1 MILGSSVNYPVGSPR
16 PGGDLT
22 CPWWEAM
29 LELAPKPWSPVQPAE
44 EWWWWIFPATL
55 PGKVLAS
62 TPPTAAHA
70 MSSSVQACRDT
81 GWTPVSG
88 SSPWAI
94 LQPAAFQLLISPHP
108 SPLKGMMLEVPCS
121 IQGQNF
127 FCKRTN
133 TAIELK
139 LCISCH
145 DSWAACMNSSDFGG
159 SISSGTQWSRCGW
172 WRGGHPKWGRHLFC
186 VGKTGR

>member
-1 MILGSSVNYPVGSPR
+1 M
-16 PGGDLT
+16 
-22 CPWWEAM
+22 
-29 LELAPKPWSPVQPAE
+29 
-44 EWWWWIFPATL
+44 F
-55 PGKVLAS
+55 

-70 MSSSVQACRDT
+70 ISSSVQACRDT

-94 LQPAAFQLLISPHP
+94 LQPAASQLLIFPHP

-133 TAIELK
+133 TAIKLK

-159 SISSGTQWSRCGW
+159 SISSGAQWSRCGW
-172 WRGGHPKWGRHLFC
+172 WRGGHPKLGRHLFS
-186 VGKTGR
+186 VGKTGRLNLMSLRGKLKSCRSALLRGPEHKNELIYGTETDLQA